1 MDWQYHNEIPK
12 AGRRLILL
20 SMDELLLAGPLIYR
34 SITLNSIRYKPENYS
49 VSVNK
54 NIIENRQL
62 LTSFDLYN
70 QVFENLKAVIE
81 IRKNKTNVEQ
91 ANVKLQELNQALNL
105 FFSDLG
111 WRQVRKE
118 ISQIKKRQKKGHIEV
133 SKDIINKLKHFMDK
147 NQFDSFDQA
156 LDTLLTDFDQSV
168 DD

>member
-49 VSVNK
+49 ASVNK

-62 LTSFDLYN
+62 LTNFDLYN

-91 ANVKLQELNQALNL
+91 AQVKLQELNQALNL